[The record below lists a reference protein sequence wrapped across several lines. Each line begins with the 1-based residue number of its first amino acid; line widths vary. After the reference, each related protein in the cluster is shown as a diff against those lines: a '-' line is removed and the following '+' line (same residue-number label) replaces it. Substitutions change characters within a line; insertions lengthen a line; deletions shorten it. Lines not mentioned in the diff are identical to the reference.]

1 MAVIIDPD
9 KLNQGV
15 EVVIDSTNKTIQL
28 LVAGNLTNDGVT
40 GQCLYSFLKEEWK
53 NDDTL
58 FKFPFPMTSITNEQF
73 EFNYDWIP
81 KDNVTRK
88 LVRTAGWAEV
98 STAGSNKR
106 IYAGIISL
114 GTIGTAD
121 QPYFQQESGGTSTNT
136 TYTGAVNE
144 AVQIYG
150 DATNGNFDYR
160 TYFKLFVREQGKKY
174 ATAQLTDIGVTSMTS
189 IVYRFPLA
197 NSDDLKVSH
206 NDTTI
211 SSTVPYT
218 GVDITY
224 YSGNQTRTIG
234 GTAYNFNVV
243 IDGNNATA
251 EQIYEKVQYLLR
263 SSGDIDIGASVVTGK
278 TANDLLTFTGDT
290 LSTAIG
296 VYIDNFSA
304 TDTNRIEFYDV
315 TGTKRTF
322 PYTATLTLNF
332 NDNLQADAE
341 AVYRVY
347 FTNDDAGANTGR
359 DYGTADA
366 MVVNNALAVPMT
378 GNISGNAS
386 ISLSYDYDGNVQR
399 GAGSAGTDA
408 PVTVVAIGLTTG
420 QYVKSTGTILKSTAN
435 TVSLVA
441 ALERNY
447 SNPV

>member
-9 KLNQGV
+9 SLNQGT
-15 EVVIDSTNKTIQL
+15 EVVIDTSAKTIQL

-73 EFNYDWIP
+73 EFNYDWVP

-88 LVRTAGWAEV
+88 LIRTAGWAEV
-98 STAGSNKR
+98 STAGLNKR

-114 GTIGTAD
+114 GTIGSTD
-121 QPYFQQESGGTSTNT
+121 QPYFQQASNGTSTNT

-150 DATNGNFDYR
+150 DSSNGDFDYR

-174 ATAQLTDIGVTSMTS
+174 ATAQLSDIGVSSMTS

-197 NSDDLKVSH
+197 NSNDLKVTH
-206 NDTTI
+206 NDTVIGT
-211 SSTVPYT
+211 TAPYT
-218 GVDITY
+218 GIDITY
-224 YSGNQTRTIG
+224 YSENQTRTIG
-234 GTAYNFNVV
+234 GIAYDFNII
-243 IDGNNATA
+243 IDGNSATA

-263 SSGDIDIGASVVTGK
+263 SSGDIDAGTGKVTGK
-278 TANDLLTFTGDT
+278 TASDLLTFTGDT
-290 LSTAIG
+290 LSTSIG

-304 TDTNRIEFYDV
+304 TDTNRIEFYDK

-332 NDNLQADAE
+332 NDNLRSDID

-347 FTNDDAGANTGR
+347 FTNDDAGSNTGR
-359 DYGTADA
+359 DYGTANA
-366 MVVNNALAVPMT
+366 IVVNNASSVAMS

-386 ISLSYDYDGNVQR
+386 ISLSYDYDGNIQR

-420 QYVKSTGTILKSTAN
+420 QYVKSTGTIQKSTAN